1 MTEQTR
7 ANAARWAC
15 GYCFAMGGMV
25 HGSVMG
31 RVPALKSMTGV
42 DEQQLGQ
49 ALLGAGFG
57 ALLAFAFAGA
67 LVRRYGSR
75 AITVISGLALM
86 ATFPLLGLAQDVWV
100 LAAGFLAV
108 GLTFATMDVAM
119 NTQAVEVERRLG
131 RPCISSLH
139 GMYSLGGLVGAV
151 GAAAFADLAPIWHF
165 SLLALIAVAILPLFA
180 RNLFEGRPE
189 PMEEEAPA
197 QRGWRLPPPA
207 LIGLGLLT
215 LCAFVSEGAVA
226 DWGALL
232 LHQVLGASERLAAL
246 GFAAF
251 SATMVLGRLFGDRL
265 RVRFADEALVR
276 NLALLAIAGMFLAL
290 FSPWVYGA
298 IAGFALVGAG
308 LSVVVPILI
317 GAAGNRP
324 GVEPSRGV
332 AAVASFG
339 YGGLLMGP
347 PLIGFLAEH
356 VGLRL
361 SLLVVVGLCAGLV
374 LKASLVRRPPKANA

>member
-75 AITVISGLALM
+75 AITVVSGLALM

-165 SLLALIAVAILPLFA
+165 SLLALVAVAILPLFA
-180 RNLFEGRPE
+180 RHLFEGRPE
-189 PMEEEAPA
+189 PMEEAPA
-197 QRGWRLPPPA
+197 RRGWRLPPPA

-276 NLALLAIAGMFLAL
+276 NLALLAIAGMLLAL
-290 FSPWVYGA
+290 FSPWVAGA

-361 SLLVVVGLCAGLV
+361 SLLVVIGLCAGLV
-374 LKASLVRRPPKANA
+374 FKAGLVRRPPKANV

>member
-1 MTEQTR
+1 MTEHTR
-7 ANAARWAC
+7 TNAARWAC

-31 RVPALKSMTGV
+31 RVPALKNMTGV
-42 DEQQLGQ
+42 DEQELGQ

-57 ALLAFAFAGA
+57 ALLAFLFAGA

-75 AITVISGLALM
+75 AITIASGLALM
-86 ATFPLLGLAQDVWV
+86 ASFPLPGLAQNVWE
-100 LAAGFLAV
+100 LAAGFLLV
-108 GLTFATMDVAM
+108 GLTFATLDVAM

-131 RPCISSLH
+131 RPCIAGLH
-139 GMYSLGGLVGAV
+139 GMYSLGGLAGAV
-151 GAAAFADLAPIWHF
+151 GAAVFADLAPLWHF
-165 SLLALIAVAILPLFA
+165 TLLAVIAAAILPFFA

-189 PMEEEAPA
+189 PTEEEAPA
-197 QRGWRLPPPA
+197 RRGWRLPPPS

-215 LCAFVSEGAVA
+215 ACAFVSEGAVA

-232 LHQVLGASERLAAL
+232 LHQVMGASERLAAL

-290 FSPWVYGA
+290 FSPWVASA
-298 IAGFALVGAG
+298 IAGFALVGVG

-324 GVEPSRGV
+324 GIEPSKGV
-332 AAVASFG
+332 AAVAGFG
-339 YGGLLMGP
+339 YGGLLLGP

-356 VGLRL
+356 LGLRL
-361 SLLVVVGLCAGLV
+361 SLLVVVLLCGGLV
-374 LKASLVRRPPKANA
+374 FKASLVRRPPKANG

>member
-75 AITVISGLALM
+75 AITLISGLALM

-165 SLLALIAVAILPLFA
+165 SLLALIAVAILPFFALFA
-180 RNLFEGRPE
+180 F
-189 PMEEEAPA
+189 
-197 QRGWRLPPPA
+197 
-207 LIGLGLLT
+207 
-215 LCAFVSEGAVA
+215 
-226 DWGALL
+226 
-232 LHQVLGASERLAAL
+232 
-246 GFAAF
+246 
-251 SATMVLGRLFGDRL
+251 
-265 RVRFADEALVR
+265 
-276 NLALLAIAGMFLAL
+276 
-290 FSPWVYGA
+290 
-298 IAGFALVGAG
+298 
-308 LSVVVPILI
+308 
-317 GAAGNRP
+317 
-324 GVEPSRGV
+324 
-332 AAVASFG
+332 
-339 YGGLLMGP
+339 
-347 PLIGFLAEH
+347 
-356 VGLRL
+356 
-361 SLLVVVGLCAGLV
+361 
-374 LKASLVRRPPKANA
+374 

>member
-75 AITVISGLALM
+75 AITVMSGLALM

-165 SLLALIAVAILPLFA
+165 SLLALVAVAILPLFA
-180 RNLFEGRPE
+180 RHLFEGRPE
-189 PMEEEAPA
+189 PMEEAA
-197 QRGWRLPPPA
+197 ARRGWRLPPPA

-276 NLALLAIAGMFLAL
+276 NLALLAIAGMLLAL
-290 FSPWVYGA
+290 FSPWVAGA

-361 SLLVVVGLCAGLV
+361 SLLVVIGLCAGLV
-374 LKASLVRRPPKANA
+374 FKAGLVRRPPKANV

>member
-57 ALLAFAFAGA
+57 ALLAFAFAGG

-75 AITVISGLALM
+75 AITVISGVALM
-86 ATFPLLGLAQDVWV
+86 ATFPLLGLAQDVWA
-100 LAAGFLAV
+100 LAAAFLAL

-151 GAAAFADLAPIWHF
+151 GAATFADLAPIWHF
-165 SLLALIAVAILPLFA
+165 SLLAVIALAILPFFA
-180 RNLFEGRPE
+180 RQLFEGRPE
-189 PMEEEAPA
+189 PLEEEAPA

-265 RVRFADEALVR
+265 RVRFADEVLVR
-276 NLALLAIAGMFLAL
+276 NLALLAIAGMLLAL
-290 FSPWVYGA
+290 FSPWVAGA

-356 VGLRL
+356 VGLRW
-361 SLLVVVGLCAGLV
+361 SLLVVVALCAGLV
-374 LKASLVRRPPKANA
+374 LKASLVRRSPKANV

>member
-165 SLLALIAVAILPLFA
+165 SLLALIAVAILPFFA

-189 PMEEEAPA
+189 PMEEAPA
-197 QRGWRLPPPA
+197 RRGWRLPPPA

-232 LHQVLGASERLAAL
+232 LHQVQGASERLAAL

-276 NLALLAIAGMFLAL
+276 NLALLAIAGMLLAL
-290 FSPWVYGA
+290 FSPWVAGA

-324 GVEPSRGV
+324 GIEPSRGV

-339 YGGLLMGP
+339 YGGLLLGP

>member
-57 ALLAFAFAGA
+57 ALLAFAFAGG

-86 ATFPLLGLAQDVWV
+86 ATFPLLGLAQDVWG
-100 LAAGFLAV
+100 LAAAFLAL

-165 SLLALIAVAILPLFA
+165 SLLAVIAVAILPFFA
-180 RNLFEGRPE
+180 RHLFEGRPE
-189 PMEEEAPA
+189 PLEEAPA

-265 RVRFADEALVR
+265 RVRFADEVLVR
-276 NLALLAIAGMFLAL
+276 NLAWLAIVGMLLAL
-290 FSPWVYGA
+290 FSPWVAGA

-374 LKASLVRRPPKANA
+374 LKAPLVRRPPKANA